1 VELVARVRRMID
13 AGRTRPS
20 AFSFSTESFNAAAS
34 GPHSNLRDEEH
45 RSCQKPSCGTVAAT
59 LSGGGRSMGSR
70 EVVPV
75 VGQKRRP
82 TNESLRLVGGGK
94 RSMGSREVV
103 KAVVGEKRPTNESS

>member
-1 VELVARVRRMID
+1 
-13 AGRTRPS
+13 
-20 AFSFSTESFNAAAS
+20 
-34 GPHSNLRDEEH
+34 
-45 RSCQKPSCGTVAAT
+45 
-59 LSGGGRSMGSR
+59 MGSR

-103 KAVVGEKRPTNESS
+103 KVVVGEKRPTNESS